1 MSTKNAANTEQKSRR
16 TGWGLS
22 RLDLV
27 FLVVIAASIVVVMN
41 LRTSSAP
48 AQTPA
53 LFAQHLTLPA
63 ATETSAETGKPVL
76 VYATASWCGPCQ
88 SFKRGALSDPEVE
101 KVIVE
106 RTLPVY
112 LDIDKEREAA
122 SRLGVMS
129 IPRMIVLRDNQV
141 VAQHV
146 GVMSSAQ
153 TIAFIN
159 EHAGPASNGTTG
171 ISSGD

>member
-1 MSTKNAANTEQKSRR
+1 M
-16 TGWGLS
+16 
-22 RLDLV
+22 
-27 FLVVIAASIVVVMN
+27 
-41 LRTSSAP
+41 
-48 AQTPA
+48 
-53 LFAQHLTLPA
+53 
-63 ATETSAETGKPVL
+63 L
-76 VYATASWCGPCQ
+76 VYAIASWCGPCQ

-112 LDIDKEREAA
+112 LDIDKERDAA

-159 EHAGPASNGTTG
+159 EHAGPASNKTAD
-171 ISSGD
+171 ISSAD